1 MTVLG
6 QENLRTRNATLAT
19 ITLGAALIIGL
30 SYLITDWVEIDPL
43 FDVAWKGA
51 GVWLLALY
59 AGLRARNND
68 GWIIAFVMALGAMG
82 DVLVERSLFAGS
94 LAFIIGHIAAIY
106 LYLNNRRVALTPSQ
120 QRLAVLLV
128 PAIMIIAW
136 SLTRDATVLLYSL
149 FLSMMAAS
157 AWISRFPRYRTGI
170 GAVLF
175 VASDLLIFAQMGPL
189 AETEFV
195 SPLIWLLYFVGQV
208 LIVLGVTNTL
218 SKKKSRRVA

>member
-6 QENLRTRNATLAT
+6 QENLRTQNATFAT
-19 ITLGAALIIGL
+19 IALAAALIVGF
-30 SYLITDWVEIDPL
+30 SYLITDWIEVDPVL
-43 FDVAWKGA
+43 DITWKGA
-51 GVWLLALY
+51 GTWLLAVY
-59 AGLRARNND
+59 AGLRARNNQ

-82 DVLVERSLFAGS
+82 DVLVERSLVAGS

-106 LYLNNRRVALTPSQ
+106 LYLNNRRATLMPSQ
-120 QRLAVLLV
+120 KQLAILLV

-136 SLTRDATVLLYSL
+136 SLTHDATVLLYSL

-170 GAVLF
+170 GAMLF

-189 AETEFV
+189 AESDFA
-195 SPLIWLLYFVGQV
+195 SPLIWLLYFTGQV

-218 SKKKSRRVA
+218 SQKRLRDKD